1 MKSQMINITNKQ
13 TCCGCGACVQKCPKQ
28 CMTLME
34 DNQGF
39 LYPLV
44 DMASC
49 IDCGLCEK
57 VCPFLNPADSRKPIQ
72 TLAAVNKNEE
82 IRMKSSSGG
91 IFTLLAEKI
100 IDEGGVVFGARF
112 DDEWQVT
119 LDFTETKEGLAA
131 FRGSKYVQARTGET
145 YNSCEQF
152 LKEGRKVL
160 YSGTSCQ
167 IAGLKKF
174 LRKEYDNLLA
184 VEIVCHGV
192 PSSKVWKNYI
202 ETIIRP
208 KGVAGKNTVSSSLN
222 VKSVITD
229 ISFRDKGFGWKKYGF
244 VIRGKSASKA
254 DKNSVSS
261 SVNTNNIII
270 QEPFSDNLYMKT
282 FLKNLC
288 LRPSCYDCQVKSGR
302 SGADIA
308 LADFWG
314 YDLLQ
319 ERLWNDDKG
328 VSLVLAYTAHG
339 KKVLH
344 LIQNQREE
352 TYEYAL
358 KYNSAIEHCV
368 ARNQYVD
375 QFWQMF
381 ELNGFKDIN
390 KLLSNFEPSF
400 MARLQGWIKRKIK
413 R

>member
-1 MKSQMINITNKQ
+1 MINITNKQ

-28 CMTLME
+28 CMTLKE

-39 LYPLV
+39 LYPFV
-44 DMASC
+44 DTENC

-57 VCPFLNPADSRKPIQ
+57 VCPFFTPSDIRKPIQ
-72 TLAAVNKNEE
+72 ILAAVNKNEE

-131 FRGSKYVQARTGET
+131 FRGSKYVQARIGET
-145 YNSCEQF
+145 YKQCEKF

-192 PSSKVWKNYI
+192 PSPRVWKTYI

-208 KGVAGKNTVSSSLN
+208 KGVAGKNTVSLSLN
-222 VKSVITD
+222 EISVMTY
-229 ISFRDKGFGWKKYGF
+229 ISFRDKEFGWKKFGF

-254 DKNSVSS
+254 DKNSVLS
-261 SVNTNNIII
+261 SVNTNNDVFIR
-270 QEPFSDNLYMKT
+270 EAFSDNLYMKT

-339 KKVLH
+339 KKVLQ
-344 LIQNQREE
+344 LIQNRREE

-368 ARNQYVD
+368 ARNQYVA

-381 ELNGFKDIN
+381 ERNGFKDIN
-390 KLLSNFEPSF
+390 KMLSNFEPSF
-400 MARLQGWIKRKIK
+400 IARLQGWIKRKIK
-413 R
+413 RL